1 MKKLIKRL
9 NNNFKVKLVAFFFAF
24 FMWVYVMAEVDP
36 IVIKNFTSLD
46 VMIVN
51 QELLNSKNMV
61 LSPENE
67 AKMNMILRGRRSLL
81 SHIKK
86 EDLKPYITIK
96 DPIIGEN
103 TFNINI
109 DKLENIEYNIID
121 SKLKLDIEEK
131 IEKEMSITLFKE
143 GKLPFSYEVNRILKN
158 PSTTW
163 IEGPKSLVEKVDKI
177 QGTYDLTSKTDKFNF
192 KTNLIPLDKNGDIVE
207 GVRLKDNEAILNV
220 YIDKVKE
227 IPIKINMVNKLSE
240 DYLFHELTLSE
251 DEKIIIKGSKTKIDL
266 IQEIESR
273 TIDLSSLDMAKIEED
288 NGQLEVFLK
297 IPYGIKANKTTVKAN
312 LNFEKIKSK
321 DLIIS
326 KERINIINKAQNL
339 DISKNNFPDEIKVK
353 VRYLQKD
360 EELITQKDTQIIIDM
375 KEYTEGIATLPFIV
389 ETNYPYESIEIS
401 PSEAKIG
408 DLD

>member
-9 NNNFKVKLVAFFFAF
+9 NNNFKIKLIAFFFAF

-51 QELLNSKNMV
+51 EELLNSKDMV

-67 AKMNMILRGRRSLL
+67 AKMNMILRGRRSIL

-86 EDLKPYITIK
+86 EDLKPYIKITEPK
-96 DPIIGEN
+96 LGEN
-103 TFNINI
+103 IFKINI

-121 SKLKLDIEEK
+121 TKLKLEIEQKVE
-131 IEKEMSITLFKE
+131 EERVITLVKE
-143 GKLPFSYEVNRILKN
+143 GKLPTSYEINRVLKN

-163 IEGPKSLVEKVDKI
+163 IEGPKSVVEKVDKI
-177 QGTYDLTSKTDKFNF
+177 QGNYDVSSKTDKFNF
-192 KTNLIPLDKNGDIVE
+192 KTTLLPLDKEGNIVE
-207 GVRLKDNEAILNV
+207 GIKLKDSEAILNV
-220 YIDKVKE
+220 YVDKVKHL
-227 IPIKINMVNKLSE
+227 PIKINMVNELSD
-240 DYLFHELTLSE
+240 DYLFHELTLME
-251 DEKIIIKGSKTKIDL
+251 DEKITIKGSKTKIDS
-266 IQEIESR
+266 INEIESR
-273 TIDLSSLDMAKIEED
+273 TIDLSALDMVKIEED
-288 NGQLEVFLK
+288 NGELEVFLK
-297 IPYGIKANKTTVKAN
+297 IPYGIKANKTTVKAK

-339 DISKNNFPDEIKVK
+339 DISKNNFPKEIKVK

-375 KEYTEGIATLPFIV
+375 KEYNEGIATLPFIV

-401 PSEAKIG
+401 PSEVKIG

>member
-9 NNNFKVKLVAFFFAF
+9 NNNFKVKLIAFSFAF

-36 IVIKNFTSLD
+36 IVIKNFTNLD

-51 QELLNSKNMV
+51 QELLSSKNMV
-61 LSPENE
+61 LSLDNE
-67 AKMNMILRGRRSLL
+67 TKMNMILRGRRSLL

-86 EDLKPYITIK
+86 EDLKPYIKIK
-96 DPIIGEN
+96 EPKLGQNIYD
-103 TFNINI
+103 INI

-121 SKLKLDIEEK
+121 TKLKLNIEQKVE
-131 IEKEMSITLFKE
+131 EEMDITLAKE
-143 GKLPFSYEVNRILKN
+143 GNLPSSYELNRILKN

-163 IEGPKSLVEKVDKI
+163 VEGPKSLIEKVDKI
-177 QGTYDLTSKTDKFNF
+177 QGTYDLSSKTDKFNF
-192 KTNLIPLDKNGDIVE
+192 KTNLLPLDKDGNIVE
-207 GVRLKDNEAILNV
+207 GVRLKDNESILSV
-220 YIDKVKE
+220 YIDKVKNV
-227 IPIKINMVNKLSE
+227 PIKINTVNELPK
-240 DYLFHELTLSE
+240 DYLFNDLILVENQNI
-251 DEKIIIKGSKTKIDL
+251 KIKGSKTKVDL
-266 IQEIESR
+266 ISEIESR
-273 TIDLSSLDMAKIEED
+273 PIDLATINMTKIEED

-297 IPYGIKANKTTVKAN
+297 IPYGIKSNKTAVKAK

-326 KERINIINKAQNL
+326 KERINIINNTQNL
-339 DISKNNFPDEIKVK
+339 DISKNNLPNEVTVK

-360 EELITQKDTQIIIDM
+360 EELISKKDTQIIIDM
-375 KEYTEGIATLPFIV
+375 KDYDETNATLPFIV

-401 PSEAKIG
+401 PLEAKIK